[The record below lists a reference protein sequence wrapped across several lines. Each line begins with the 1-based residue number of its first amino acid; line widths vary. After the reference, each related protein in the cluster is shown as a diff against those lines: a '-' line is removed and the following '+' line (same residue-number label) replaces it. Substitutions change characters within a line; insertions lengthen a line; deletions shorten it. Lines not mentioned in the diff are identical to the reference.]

1 MAMLNVLLGF
11 QVLFKNLTVDIKDVK
26 PTSLLKDRLRE
37 VEGNPD
43 FSNKD
48 VTASQTP
55 VVAEVPSGTIP
66 SLTHM
71 EQQPEINITSRAMS
85 LPNILNQAGFELL
98 YRICGTLF
106 CHYSWNIFSLQYAAP
121 VRLPT
126 NSTVEDDKVALM
138 MPEQVP
144 SLTQVSPAQTQSTSP
159 SPFSVNQVI
168 T

>member
-1 MAMLNVLLGF
+1 MYSLLPYLIFGSCSATDFTSVRLERWTQTSKFCKFWCWMLNF
-11 QVLFKNLTVDIKDVK
+11 Y
-26 PTSLLKDRLRE
+26 
-37 VEGNPD
+37 
-43 FSNKD
+43 
-48 VTASQTP
+48 ASQTP

-121 VRLPT
+121 VRIPT

-138 MPEQVP
+138 MPKQVP

-159 SPFSVNQVI
+159 SPFSVNQVNLMF
-168 T
+168 

>member
-1 MAMLNVLLGF
+1 M
-11 QVLFKNLTVDIKDVK
+11 KDVK

-71 EQQPEINITSRAMS
+71 EPEINITSRAMS
-85 LPNILNQAGFELL
+85 LPNILNQVGFEPLSIMMWYTLL
-98 YRICGTLF
+98 PL
-106 CHYSWNIFSLQYAAP
+106 
-121 VRLPT
+121 
-126 NSTVEDDKVALM
+126 
-138 MPEQVP
+138 
-144 SLTQVSPAQTQSTSP
+144 
-159 SPFSVNQVI
+159 
-168 T
+168 